1 MTEDD
6 QPSTLTRRQLGR
18 LLREAREGI
27 GLTIQ
32 KAAPLV
38 ELSKSALQRME
49 AGEVVRIRV
58 RDVQALCELYEMSPE
73 ETKRAVELAEQAQ
86 VKSWYTAFGG
96 LYSDSTF
103 NMYVGLESAAE
114 HLVVYN
120 EIIPGLLQTAD
131 YARELISAY
140 FQNKDPEDIARRVEL
155 RMRRQAIVTRKAVPV
170 KLEVLLHESA
180 LHRLVGGPQVMATV
194 LRHVAET
201 SKRPNVSLRIL
212 PFSAGVIWGLLP
224 ETFSILQFGT
234 DAKGKPVEPPL
245 VYLEGSASTNDLYLE
260 KPDDVRR
267 YQRLVSAMQD
277 ASLDETKSRDLLR
290 QVARRYEA

>member
-49 AGEVVRIRV
+49 AGEIVRIRV
-58 RDVQALCELYEMSPE
+58 RDVQALCELYELSPE
-73 ETKRAVELAEQAQ
+73 ETEHAVQLAKQAQ

-96 LYSDSTF
+96 LHSDSTF
-103 NMYVGLESAAE
+103 KMYVGLESAVE
-114 HLVVYN
+114 HLIVYN

-131 YARELISAY
+131 YAREIIGAY
-140 FQNKDPEDIARRVEL
+140 LQHNDPEDIERRVEL
-155 RMRRQAIVTRKAVPV
+155 RMRRQAIITRKAVPV
-170 KLEVLLHESA
+170 ELEVLLHESA
-180 LHRLVGGPQVMATV
+180 LHRVVGDPRVMAAQ
-194 LRHVAET
+194 LRHIAEV
-201 SKRPNVSLRIL
+201 SKRTNVSLRIL

-224 ETFSILQFGT
+224 ETFSILSFGT

-245 VYLEGSASTNDLYLE
+245 VYLEGSTNDLYLE
-260 KPDDVRR
+260 KPDDVLQ
-267 YQRLVSAMQD
+267 YQKLASAMRD